1 MRRSSAYCWVCG
13 CDEIGVF
20 AEEGEDEAGEEVE
33 VDSLF
38 VHTIACL
45 TRPESDLDTGSL
57 KTMNEQGMSQSDC
70 RILIDTTSFQ
80 PRNLILFSF
89 LQHARRQTVRRRWSY
104 H

>member
-1 MRRSSAYCWVCG
+1 MCG
-13 CDEIGVF
+13 REGIGVF

-45 TRPESDLDTGSL
+45 ARPESDLDTGSL

-80 PRNLILFSF
+80 PTNLILFSF
-89 LQHARRQTVRRRWSY
+89 LQHARRQTV
-104 H
+104 